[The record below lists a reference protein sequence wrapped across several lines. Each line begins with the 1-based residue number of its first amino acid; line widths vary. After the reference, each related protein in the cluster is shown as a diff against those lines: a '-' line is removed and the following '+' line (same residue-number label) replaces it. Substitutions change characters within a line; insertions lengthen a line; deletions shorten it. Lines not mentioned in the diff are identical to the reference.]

1 MKKLTNSLGLIA
13 LLMCALGSEAHADII
28 VDAGTPNQPGS
39 AIMLSA
45 GQWLAAEFTTTQ
57 AWQIDSLKGFIN
69 ADTSNPDNATYTVA
83 LYGNA
88 ANNRPD
94 TTSELFAQQATF
106 GTDGWNGLQ
115 GLNVALNAGTYWLA
129 FEVRAGDTLPGDTLQ
144 GLMPVSAPNPLQTAS
159 NDPNASF
166 GYIPTTG
173 AAYNVGIQISAV
185 PVPPSLFLFA
195 SGLLAMGGCR
205 LVKRQA
211 I

>member
-1 MKKLTNSLGLIA
+1 MKKLTSSLGLIA
-13 LLMCALGSEAHADII
+13 LLMYALGSKAHADII
-28 VDAGTPNQPGS
+28 VDTGTPNQPSS

-83 LYGNA
+83 LYDNA
-88 ANNRPD
+88 GNNRPD
-94 TTSELFAQQATF
+94 TSSELFAQQAIF
-106 GTDGWNGLQ
+106 GSDGWNGLQ

-129 FEVRAGDTLPGDTLQ
+129 FEVRADDTLQ
-144 GLMPVSAPNPLQTAS
+144 GLMPVSAPNAVQTAY
-159 NDPNASF
+159 NDATGNA
-166 GYIPTTG
+166 GYKPTTG
-173 AAYNVGIQISAV
+173 ANYNFGVQISAV

-195 SGLLAMGGCR
+195 SGLLAMGGRR